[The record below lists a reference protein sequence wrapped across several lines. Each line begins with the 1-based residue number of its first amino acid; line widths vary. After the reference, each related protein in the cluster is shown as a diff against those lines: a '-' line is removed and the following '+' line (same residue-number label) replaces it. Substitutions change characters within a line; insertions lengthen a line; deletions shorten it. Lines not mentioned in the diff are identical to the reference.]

1 MNIISKD
8 LKNDKNCHSY
18 TNLKIN
24 ITIIHQVFKM
34 FNINRFIIKILLLTV
49 DHNDVIINMH
59 YAFS

>member
-1 MNIISKD
+1 MTKIAIS
-8 LKNDKNCHSY
+8 Y
-18 TNLKIN
+18 ANLKIN

-34 FNINRFIIKILLLTV
+34 FDINRFIIKILLLTA